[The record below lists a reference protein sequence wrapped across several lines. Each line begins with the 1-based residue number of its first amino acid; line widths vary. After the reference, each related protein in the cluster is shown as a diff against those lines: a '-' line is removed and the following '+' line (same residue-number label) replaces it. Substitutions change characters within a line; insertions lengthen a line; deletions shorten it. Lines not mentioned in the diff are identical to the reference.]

1 MTETQVPPRSTFA
14 SGELYRRLIRNF
26 SYLAGGTGAAGL
38 FNLVALAIIS
48 RALSPKE
55 FGLLLLLQ
63 SSALALGGI
72 VSFGTQQPVIQ
83 LGSVAFEHRDFRR
96 LGSIIGYGLSVDVAA
111 ALTAAVAGM
120 AIVLLAGELIGIS
133 ADERTLG
140 MIFAVSLLFNGY
152 LTSNGVFRL
161 FNRFG
166 LLSSIQ
172 AGSAAL
178 GAILAAIL
186 YASGAG
192 LMAFVLM
199 WAGTRAL
206 ATQAQLWVAL
216 GIARNRGIP
225 LSLRSSP
232 QRESDFRH
240 FFAYCWSTWGTA
252 STEAL
257 RINGDSILTG
267 ALVSVEAVGLY
278 NVAKQLA
285 GMIRKIGPV
294 YAGALFPEVTSLA
307 ASRDAKGSARLR
319 RRMLLVGAGVGAAGI
334 GVIALIG
341 IPLLRFGFAERFVA
355 AYWALLLLAAAAA
368 LQLINQT
375 VSIYVQVYLGP
386 ARLLL
391 LYILAT
397 LAFIAAAPVLIL
409 LFGIEGAALAQ
420 VLFVV
425 ALIAFCAV
433 ALRGSALKSGVYQ
446 AR

>member
-1 MTETQVPPRSTFA
+1 MIDTQGQPRA
-14 SGELYRRLIRNF
+14 SLASRDLYRRLVRNF
-26 SYLAGGTGAAGL
+26 LYLAGGTAAAGV
-38 FNLVALAIIS
+38 FNLVAVAIIS
-48 RALSPKE
+48 RALSPEE
-55 FGLLLLLQ
+55 FGWLLLLQ

-83 LGSVAFEHRDFRR
+83 LGSVALEHRDLRR
-96 LGSIIGYGLSVDVAA
+96 LATIIGYGLIVDVVA
-111 ALTAAVAGM
+111 ALTAMLTGM
-120 AIVLLAGELIGIS
+120 AIVLFAGDVIGIT
-133 ADERTLG
+133 ADQRAPA
-140 MIFAVSLLFNGY
+140 MIFAASLLFSGY
-152 LTSNGVFRL
+152 LTSNGIFRL

-172 AGSAAL
+172 AGSAAI
-178 GAILAAIL
+178 GAILAAVL

-206 ATQAQLWVAL
+206 GTQAQLWVAL
-216 GIARNRGIP
+216 VLARNRGAPFSI
-225 LSLRSSP
+225 RSSD
-232 QRESDFRH
+232 EGKADFRH

-257 RINGDSILTG
+257 RTNGDSILTG

-285 GMIRKIGPV
+285 GLMRKVGPV

-307 ASRDAKGSARLR
+307 TAKDADGAARLR
-319 RRMLLVGAGVGAAGI
+319 RRMVLVGAALGAVGIA
-334 GVIALIG
+334 VVALIG
-341 IPLLRFGFAERFVA
+341 GPLLRFGFGERFVA

-386 ARLLL
+386 VRLLL

-397 LAFIAAAPVLIL
+397 AAFVVAAPVLIAML
-409 LFGIEGAALAQ
+409 GIEGAALAQ
-420 VLFVV
+420 VLFVA
-425 ALIAFCAV
+425 ALIAFCV
-433 ALRGSALKSGVYQ
+433 ISLRRSALDSGVYRAQ
-446 AR
+446 